1 MMPII
6 METRMNIP
14 CPFECRKSYNKPS
27 DLISH
32 LKKHNVKSDIS
43 LKLQY
48 YCPYIQ
54 CPYFINSN
62 KNKHFKER
70 KQLNQHLHKVHC
82 KKSFTCNLC
91 SGSFVKEA
99 ELLRHMKVCNDEYK
113 CDVCNVKYRKKE
125 AYIVHLLRKH
135 PDLHKEYKLANKRL
149 RDSKK
154 GVVQAKKCRIDDDN
168 GGSPKRSFA
177 TQTLN
182 DGEAKS
188 IKSDISLYPNDQE
201 YAKGIDD
208 MERHF
213 STIET
218 QTVFEN
224 LLSIKS
230 QNSED
235 DSLFPDIQTQTW
247 PNKKETN
254 SDSTIKETQTC
265 LCLYDSRSSFPKSIF
280 NSASSSPTRQ
290 LTSTETQT
298 NDAHRYRNI
307 KSDVLLS
314 FSSTETQT
322 CFEGGAN
329 GF

>member
-6 METRMNIP
+6 IETRINIP
-14 CPFECRKSYNKPS
+14 CPFECKKSYNKPT

-32 LKKHNVKSDIS
+32 LRKHNVKSDIN

-62 KNKHFKER
+62 KNKCFKER
-70 KQLNQHLHKVHC
+70 KLLNQHLHKVHC
-82 KKSFTCNLC
+82 KKSFTCKLC
-91 SGSFVKEA
+91 SESFVKEA
-99 ELLRHMKVCNDEYK
+99 ELMRHIKICNDEYK
-113 CDVCNVKYRKKE
+113 CVACNVKYRKKE

-135 PDLHKEYKLANKRL
+135 PDLHKEYKLASKRL

-154 GVVQAKKCRIDDDN
+154 GVQKKYKIDDS
-168 GGSPKRSFA
+168 GASPKRSFA

-182 DGEAKS
+182 EEAKC
-188 IKSDISLYPNDQE
+188 IKSDISLDPNDQE

-218 QTVFEN
+218 QTVFED

-235 DSLFPDIQTQTW
+235 DSLFPDTW
-247 PNKKETN
+247 PNKKETH

-265 LCLYDSRSSFPKSIF
+265 LCLYDSKSGFPKSIL
-280 NSASSSPTRQ
+280 NSASSSPTTQ

-298 NDAHRYRNI
+298 NDGHKYRNI

-322 CFEGGAN
+322 CFEGGAK